1 MCCYCRK
8 KNVYSHWSG
17 DVTWRF
23 PTQQRLHDGERWQ
36 VLTTCSMYI
45 LLKLTRVF
53 HWNNENNAIIF
64 KSKLQ
69 QIWFQKPDG
78 WGFEGMRLALSE
90 ALIFYFVVKRGL
102 NLIPLYYDGPF
113 VRHSQVDVRR
123 YFCSFGLSGCLF
135 QELALPHV
143 PLTENMTPINIRV
156 IIQTRRL
163 FFSFF
168 FSFSLLAWR
177 MRHYVQSHHKC
188 SSTTNVIF
196 RPQWS
201 IVWGKWCRFGLCV
214 MVWVETVWLNTCCV
228 CLRLWDVN
236 KLRVRESKSA

>member
-163 FFSFF
+163 FFPFF
-168 FSFSLLAWR
+168 FFFQFTGMKDATVHTIPSQMLLNNKCHFPTTVKHR
-177 MRHYVQSHHKC
+177 M
-188 SSTTNVIF
+188 
-196 RPQWS
+196 
-201 IVWGKWCRFGLCV
+201 G
-214 MVWVETVWLNTCCV
+214 
-228 CLRLWDVN
+228 
-236 KLRVRESKSA
+236 